1 MKKPAIPTTL
11 SIQDVSIATIL
22 RPMKENIEI
31 LTGIR
36 NGAIEHLPT
45 DATLAQT
52 VAKVNEIIARLNF
65 NE

>member
-11 SIQDVSIATIL
+11 SIQDASIATIL
-22 RPMKENIEI
+22 RPIKENIEI
-31 LTGIR
+31 ITGVR
-36 NGAIEHLPT
+36 EGAIAQLPT

-52 VAKVNEIIARLNF
+52 VAKINEIITRLNF

>member
-11 SIQDVSIATIL
+11 SIQDISIATIL
-22 RPMKENIEI
+22 RPMKENLEI
-31 LTGIR
+31 ITGIR
-36 NGAIEHLPT
+36 DGAITQLPT

-52 VAKVNEIIARLNF
+52 VAKINEIITRLNF

>member
-1 MKKPAIPTTL
+1 MKKPAIPTSL

-31 LTGIR
+31 ITGIR
-36 NGAIEHLPT
+36 EGAITKLPT
-45 DATLAQT
+45 DATLAET
-52 VAKVNEIIARLNF
+52 VLKVNEIIARLNF

>member
-11 SIQDVSIATIL
+11 SIKDTSIATIL

-36 NGAIEHLPT
+36 SGAIEHLPT
-45 DATLAQT
+45 DATLEQT
-52 VAKVNEIIARLNF
+52 VLKVNEIIARLNF